1 MARIKKDKK
10 AKLPALPIG
19 NSDWA
24 HVVANDWHADKTQL
38 ISGLLDK
45 DVPVVLFTRPR
56 RFGKTFAMRMLQT
69 FFEKTEKSNAHLFRG
84 TKVWR
89 NAAHRAEQGKYPVI
103 FITLKDA
110 KGSDWA
116 ETREM
121 IADAVR
127 DEYDR
132 HRAAFMAEGCLATA
146 RKFHHQLCE
155 EVVTP
160 RNLQRALGILAAA
173 LHAHHGE
180 RPIILI
186 DEYDSPINYAATHG
200 FGEECLQFFRNFLS
214 GALKDGAHCRLGVMT
229 GILRVAKEGVLSG
242 LNNPEVWSVFDDEYS
257 DCFGFTEDEVKDLLS
272 AYGHPKK
279 IEEAKRW
286 YDGYKF
292 GPSEI
297 YNPWSVLNYV
307 RRGYKPQ
314 PYWLDTSSNDLVT
327 DAMAR
332 MTPAMRNDLVDFF
345 EKGESVVPCAKELG
359 KYGTIQ
365 NNSQIIWSLLVHTGY
380 LKVLAGPD
388 SRKQATVAFPNREL
402 AEVFED
408 DILNPLKCTP
418 TVGDDLWGILRA
430 LTQGDIEG
438 FRKSVERFLVSSASY
453 FDTAKEDFFH
463 GLLLGLLAMNHDTFE
478 IKSNREG
485 GDGRPDILMKP
496 RPGVTLPGVVL
507 ELKSPAIPARASQ
520 KRINA
525 LLASAA
531 KKAQADRR
539 EALRGRDGGRGHRRP
554 QIRHRFPWQARRA
567 CEIAR
572 FQTKGE
578 RDEGIAEHVCH
589 HIDGRRCHWGGCCC
603 RYETV
608 RDRVGEPHARRPR
621 ADPADDGRGG
631 VARGDRERR
640 RAS

>member
-1 MARIKKDKK
+1 MKNVGTDKK
-10 AKLPALPIG
+10 SKLPALPIG
-19 NSDWA
+19 NSDWEA
-24 HVVANDWHADKTQL
+24 VKAGYWSADKTQL

-45 DVPVVLFTRPR
+45 KSTVALFTRPR
-56 RFGKTFAMRMLQT
+56 RFGKTFAMNMLQT
-69 FFEKTEKSNAHLFRG
+69 FFEKTEKSNAYLFNG

-132 HRAAFMAEGCLATA
+132 HRAAFMAEGCLATS

-180 RPIILI
+180 RPVILI

-214 GALKDGAHCRLGVMT
+214 SAMKDGKHCRLGVMT

-257 DCFGFTEDEVKDLLS
+257 DCFGFTEDEVMDLLT
-272 AYGHPKK
+272 AYGHPEK

-292 GPSEI
+292 GPSDI

-307 RRGYKPQ
+307 RRGFKPR
-314 PYWLDTSSNDLVT
+314 PYWLDTSSNDLVS
-327 DAMAR
+327 DVMAR
-332 MTPAMRNDLVDFF
+332 MAPRMRGALADFF
-345 EKGESVVPCAKELG
+345 EKKEARVPCSVELG

-365 NNSQIIWSLLVHTGY
+365 NTPQIIWSLLVHTGY
-380 LKVLAGPD
+380 LTVLSGPD
-388 SRKQATVAFPNREL
+388 SRKKATVAFPNREL
-402 AEVFED
+402 AQVFED
-408 DILNPLKCTP
+408 DILDPITCAP
-418 TVGDDLWGILRA
+418 TVGDDLQDLLDA
-430 LTQGDIEG
+430 LTNGDTEI

-463 GLLLGLLAMNHDTFE
+463 GLLLGLLAMGRDTFE

-496 RPGVTLPGVVL
+496 LPGVTLPGVIL

-520 KRINA
+520 KRINS

-531 KKAQADRR
+531 K
-539 EALRGRDGGRGHRRP
+539 EARK
-554 QIRHRFPWQARRA
+554 QI
-567 CEIAR
+567 
-572 FQTKGE
+572 
-578 RDEGIAEHVCH
+578 DEKRYAAEMEAAGLTVLKYGIGFCGKHV
-589 HIDGRRCHWGGCCC
+589 
-603 RYETV
+603 EL
-608 RDRVGEPHARRPR
+608 AK
-621 ADPADDGRGG
+621 
-631 VARGDRERR
+631 
-640 RAS
+640 